1 LEKLNQED
9 QSSFD
14 AEALL
19 QETLDEINQLE
30 EANKVPL
37 TSQSSHIAIA
47 HSSISYKDFKKSTT
61 RRNQFAQTKT

>member
-14 AEALL
+14 ADALL

-37 TSQSSHIAIA
+37 QYSLVILLLLIHLL
-47 HSSISYKDFKKSTT
+47 
-61 RRNQFAQTKT
+61 